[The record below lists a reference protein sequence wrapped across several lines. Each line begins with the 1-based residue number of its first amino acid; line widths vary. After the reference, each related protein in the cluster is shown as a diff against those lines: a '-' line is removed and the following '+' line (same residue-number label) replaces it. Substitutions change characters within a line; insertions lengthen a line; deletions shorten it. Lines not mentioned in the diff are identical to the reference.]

1 MGGCA
6 LCKLYN
12 TGPSMHGLV
21 SSDKVAHPHSVDE
34 ADDANGDEDD
44 GDGEEDQG
52 DDTLG
57 QYRLARAKLLL
68 SDFFVCSSAAR
79 DQA

>member
-1 MGGCA
+1 ML
-6 LCKLYN
+6 LCS

-21 SSDKVAHPHSVDE
+21 SSNIDSHPHSVDE
-34 ADDANGDEDD
+34 ADDANGDEYD